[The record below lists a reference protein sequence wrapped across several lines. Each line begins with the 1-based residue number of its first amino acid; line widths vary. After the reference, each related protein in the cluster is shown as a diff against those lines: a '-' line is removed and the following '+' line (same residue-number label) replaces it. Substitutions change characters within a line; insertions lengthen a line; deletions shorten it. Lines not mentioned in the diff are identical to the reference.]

1 MKKTNAKLVNYN
13 KYGWFFISF
22 ALAAFCVFT
31 IYPAVY
37 SIWLSFQT
45 FDAGEFHFSGL
56 DNIKRMLGD
65 KVFLKSLKNTFFFV
79 VIQIPI
85 MKVLALYLAT
95 LLNKTKLKGKGF
107 FRTCTFL
114 PCVTSLVA
122 YSVLFKMMFSQSGIV
137 NQALMNLGVLDEP
150 FQWLQDAGWARGIII
165 VALTWR
171 WTGYDVIFFLAAM
184 ANIPAETYEAAQI
197 DGAGGW
203 NIFWKITLPQLKPII
218 LLTMIMSTNGTLQ
231 LFDEPMNIT
240 AGGPMNATLTMSQYI
255 YNQSF
260 VYSPNLGY
268 AATLSYV
275 IVFIMI
281 ILAIIQFKV
290 TGGDET
296 Q

>member
-1 MKKTNAKLVNYN
+1 MKKDRSKLVNYN

-22 ALAAFCVFT
+22 ALLAFCVFT
-31 IYPAVY
+31 IYPALY

-45 FDAGEFHFSGL
+45 FDEGAFYFSGF
-56 DNIKRMLGD
+56 DNIRRMLSD
-65 KVFLKSLKNTFFFV
+65 KVFLKSMINTFIFV
-79 VIQIPI
+79 IVQIPI
-85 MKVLALYLAT
+85 MKIAALALST
-95 LLNKTKLKGKGF
+95 LLNNSRLKGKGL
-107 FRTCTFL
+107 FRTGVFL

-122 YSVLFKMMFSQSGIV
+122 YSVLFKMMFSQSGII
-137 NQALMNLGVLDEP
+137 NEFLMRAGALKEP
-150 FQWLQDAGWARGIII
+150 FQWLQSVGWSRAII
-165 VALTWR
+165 VIALTWR

-184 ANIPAETYEAAQI
+184 ANIPAETYEAAQM
-197 DGAGGW
+197 DGASSFQVFW
-203 NIFWKITLPQLKPII
+203 NITLPQLKPVI

-275 IVFIMI
+275 IVFLMI

-290 TGGDET
+290 SGDDAK
-296 Q
+296 